1 MEVDIKCTPITC
13 SAYRAQLLLDQ
24 MPDTAEDK
32 PKTDWMEVAALFV
45 EFFVGLWL
53 YALPFL
59 LLLAG
64 WMIEKLFM

>member
-1 MEVDIKCTPITC
+1 MRDDVWYMPVTRS
-13 SAYRAQLLLDQ
+13 SARAELLLNQ
-24 MPDTAEDK
+24 LPDPEEDK
-32 PKTDWMEVAALFV
+32 PKADWLEMAALFV
-45 EFFVGLWL
+45 EFLVGLWL